1 MSSDELKIELLLLAK
16 MISQSQDQ
24 ESQLQQI
31 VKIID
36 KINQLETQ

>member
-1 MSSDELKIELLLLAK
+1 MSADELKIELLLLAK
-16 MISQSQDQ
+16 MISQSQDH

-36 KINQLETQ
+36 KINQLQTQ